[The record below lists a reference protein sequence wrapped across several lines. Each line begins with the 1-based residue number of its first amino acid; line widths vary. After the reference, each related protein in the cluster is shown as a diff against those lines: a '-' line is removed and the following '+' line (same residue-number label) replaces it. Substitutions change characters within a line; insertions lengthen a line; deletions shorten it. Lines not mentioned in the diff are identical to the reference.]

1 MDVIAHLETIEAEL
15 TEVRRRLDRL
25 YNLVEATG
33 LDMAEVTPRIQDA
46 RWMLLERRCPWT
58 MGRLTAYAQDMSESL
73 NTSELTES

>member
-33 LDMAEVTPRIQDA
+33 LDIAEVTPRIQDA
-46 RWMLLERRCPWT
+46 RWML
-58 MGRLTAYAQDMSESL
+58 
-73 NTSELTES
+73 

>member
-15 TEVRRRLDRL
+15 TEVRRRLDWL

-58 MGRLTAYAQDMSESL
+58 MGRPSRPTPR
-73 NTSELTES
+73 T